1 MTLMGPDLDIEM
13 DHIILMNL
21 LNLFKL
27 FTIAL

>member
-1 MTLMGPDLDIEM
+1 LDIEM